1 MRTIFLDIT
10 TLDKEI
16 IRDLMGFTL
25 TVGLNFR
32 KVNFIEKDNTIK
44 DLLLIETE
52 TRKEEKALK
61 DKLMTLNIPEMMS
74 SNDKNE
80 IIKDKKRIGILTLNN
95 NSENNHILDKS
106 TGRKFS
112 VVR

>member
-1 MRTIFLDIT
+1 MRTSFIDIT

-16 IRDLMGFTL
+16 IRDLMGFVL

-32 KVNFIEKDNTIK
+32 KVNFIEKDNSIK
-44 DLLLIETE
+44 DLLLVETE
-52 TRKEEKALK
+52 MRKEEKALK
-61 DKLMTLNIPEMMS
+61 DKLMTLNIAEMMS

-80 IIKDKKRIGILTLNN
+80 IIKDKKRVGILTLNA
-95 NSENNHILDKS
+95 NSENDHILDKS

-112 VVR
+112 VVM

>member
-1 MRTIFLDIT
+1 MRTTFLDIT

-16 IRDLMGFTL
+16 IRDLMGFIL

-52 TRKEEKALK
+52 SRKEEKALK
-61 DKLMTLNIPEMMS
+61 DKLMTLSIAEMMS

-80 IIKDKKRIGILTLNN
+80 LTKGKKRIGVLTLNSE
-95 NSENNHILDKS
+95 SENNHILDKS

-112 VVR
+112 VVK

>member
-95 NSENNHILDKS
+95 NSENNYILDKS